1 MKKGWTTAP
10 LGQIGEFKR
19 GGSFKKSDFVKEGFP
34 CIHYGQIHTKFGI
47 TTSTHLSNISQ
58 QIFERCPKAQ
68 KGDLII
74 AITSEDVEGSCKCTV
89 WLGDYDVALGG
100 HIARFRHELNP
111 EYVAYYFMSPQFQ
124 LAKEKFTHGF
134 KVVEIKPSDIA
145 KIKIS
150 YPDKKEQEQVVAII
164 NSKFSKIDQLRHNS
178 EIALEEAKAL
188 YMSTLNNTMME
199 LDTFR
204 NKKIGEIFKTY
215 SGGTPLKSHPE
226 FYLNGNIPWLQSG
239 EINKKYIFSTEK
251 YITDVG
257 LRNSSAKYYPV
268 NTVLVAMYGATAGQ
282 VGILKTEATSNQ
294 AICGILPDNQ
304 FMPEFVYYWFLNIQK
319 KLVALAR
326 GGAQPNIS
334 QVKIKSMPI
343 PVVPLS
349 VQHDIVDKL
358 NSIETNILKLEDNYN
373 KITSELLLLKQ
384 SILREIF
391 D

>member
-1 MKKGWTTAP
+1 MGNLDLIKTSLQKYLGEDKIKKIATNRY
-10 LGQIGEFKR
+10 LIN
-19 GGSFKKSDFVKEGFP
+19 
-34 CIHYGQIHTKFGI
+34 
-47 TTSTHLSNISQ
+47 SNIVFNSTFDFLP
-58 QIFERCPKAQ
+58 IN
-68 KGDLII
+68 L
-74 AITSEDVEGSCKCTV
+74 VEVNGV
-89 WLGDYDVALGG
+89 VYFADY
-100 HIARFRHELNP
+100 
-111 EYVAYYFMSPQFQ
+111 
-124 LAKEKFTHGF
+124 
-134 KVVEIKPSDIA
+134 
-145 KIKIS
+145 
-150 YPDKKEQEQVVAII
+150 
-164 NSKFSKIDQLRHNS
+164 
-178 EIALEEAKAL
+178 
-188 YMSTLNNTMME
+188 
-199 LDTFR
+199 
-204 NKKIGEIFKTY
+204 GEIFKTY